1 MAISKDP
8 AFLFYSS
15 DFLTGTMILSDEQVG
30 KYIRLLCLQHQKGH
44 LTKKDMLFICK
55 TYDEDIYNKF
65 KTDANDKYYN
75 ERLEIEIYKRKIYS
89 DSRRKNRTGKTKD
102 KFAENKEHVNN
113 ICKSYD
119 EHMENENE
127 NRNEVEVVKNKHKK
141 TTQVADDQTTTQIDA
156 LYAAYPKH
164 VGRGQAIRAIRAAL
178 KKAPYETIL
187 AGVQRYVAER
197 AGQDAQYTA
206 NPATWFNGERWT
218 DVDPRAIKRENE
230 KKLQDKRDRRAA
242 ELLDREIM
250 EARAQ
255 KKI

>member
-1 MAISKDP
+1 MGKDP
-8 AFLFYSS
+8 AFLFYPGDWLS
-15 DFLTGTMILSDEQVG
+15 GTMHMQRISRACYFDLLILQFNHGPLSLDD
-30 KYIRLLCLQHQKGH
+30 IRACLGVDFDQWEKI
-44 LTKKDMLFICK
+44 KDKFIEEK
-55 TYDEDIYNKF
+55 SMFYNK
-65 KTDANDKYYN
+65 
-75 ERLEIEIYKRKIYS
+75 RLKEEKEKRRAFT
-89 DSRRKNRTGKTKD
+89 DSRRAGAYALHK
-102 KFAENKEHVNN
+102 HML
-113 ICKSYD
+113 
-119 EHMENENE
+119 MENENE